1 MKKALAT
8 LIALVLVFALAAT
21 AFAVNT
27 YSITIDNAVD
37 GETYTAYKI
46 FDVTYQGTNATPG
59 TDPGAPAADPTQLH
73 TAYSYTI
80 SNTNPWFA
88 FLTNGLTADAD
99 GVYTNA
105 TYGLKFTP
113 TSTDPTTFVVEPTET
128 SGYDATKAAALAA
141 AINAELDRAAAA
153 AAAATPTP
161 NPYTAA
167 GSDTAASGTATI
179 DVSPDV
185 PGYYFVST
193 SMGSLCSLDTTEPT
207 ATIREK
213 NTTSSVTKQVYDDTL
228 TTYGDKND
236 AEIGETVSYKT
247 TVVIGAHQSSVT
259 LEDRLYNGLKLCP
272 AADITVKVGGTA
284 LDAANYTL
292 TRNSDQSFTVV
303 FNNAYTEALAADTT
317 IVVEY
322 TAEVL
327 NTAVLD
333 VPATAAVTN
342 GNDNETWVTYG
353 ADQES
358 THDWTRTYVWTFPIF
373 KYTEGETVYA
383 AEATYADAD
392 AAAAAGYVQN
402 TDPAATSDN
411 YWMMTPKTPLAD
423 AHFSL
428 YKSGSASAL
437 QFVDLGSGT
446 YRLATAAEIADA
458 GVTTTDD
465 LVTPASGRITIQG
478 VDGEAFTL
486 KETAA
491 PAGYNKLSSD
501 ITVNTTSITTQ
512 GDTANGAE
520 ASTATKALTQDGNA
534 ASEIGVLN
542 NTGSE
547 LPATGGI
554 GTTIFYVLGGLLV
567 AGAVIV
573 LIVRRRMQEQA

>member
-193 SMGSLCSLDTTEPT
+193 SMG
-207 ATIREK
+207 
-213 NTTSSVTKQVYDDTL
+213 
-228 TTYGDKND
+228 
-236 AEIGETVSYKT
+236 
-247 TVVIGAHQSSVT
+247 
-259 LEDRLYNGLKLCP
+259 
-272 AADITVKVGGTA
+272 
-284 LDAANYTL
+284 
-292 TRNSDQSFTVV
+292 
-303 FNNAYTEALAADTT
+303 
-317 IVVEY
+317 
-322 TAEVL
+322 
-327 NTAVLD
+327 
-333 VPATAAVTN
+333 
-342 GNDNETWVTYG
+342 
-353 ADQES
+353 
-358 THDWTRTYVWTFPIF
+358 
-373 KYTEGETVYA
+373 
-383 AEATYADAD
+383 
-392 AAAAAGYVQN
+392 
-402 TDPAATSDN
+402 
-411 YWMMTPKTPLAD
+411 
-423 AHFSL
+423 
-428 YKSGSASAL
+428 
-437 QFVDLGSGT
+437 
-446 YRLATAAEIADA
+446 
-458 GVTTTDD
+458 
-465 LVTPASGRITIQG
+465 
-478 VDGEAFTL
+478 
-486 KETAA
+486 
-491 PAGYNKLSSD
+491 
-501 ITVNTTSITTQ
+501 
-512 GDTANGAE
+512 
-520 ASTATKALTQDGNA
+520 
-534 ASEIGVLN
+534 
-542 NTGSE
+542 
-547 LPATGGI
+547 
-554 GTTIFYVLGGLLV
+554 
-567 AGAVIV
+567 
-573 LIVRRRMQEQA
+573 